1 MLVGRTHI
9 DHDTG
14 EMFDVDNQEWELDV
28 EGQRFGPYPSQQ
40 HCSSAFRNMRDGIS
54 DTQSVRVFCN
64 GVFTFTIQ

>member
-1 MLVGRTHI
+1 MLT
-9 DHDTG
+9 
-14 EMFDVDNQEWELDV
+14 ML
-28 EGQRFGPYPSQQ
+28 QQ